1 MTERYLGN
9 IKGDPGDKGDPGVKG
24 DKGDPGVKG
33 DKGDPGV
40 KGDKGDPGINGKDG
54 VKGEKGDKGNP
65 GIKGDKGDPGDNKI
79 RIGTPI
85 EVGERTGNPDF
96 NVRFR
101 IGNFLSGEKLPAN
114 FLRERGNIVETIIE
128 LNVLSNPNNS
138 TATLE
143 IRDVDSN
150 VLITRFETPTAIGK
164 VKFVGVNRIL
174 SNSTDWLEYNTY
186 RNNGVSRASARLT
199 RSELP
204 ELQLSLWMT
213 SSDPDL
219 LIDINYMQMIL
230 YSKNGIF

>member
-1 MTERYLGN
+1 MVKEYFLGN
-9 IKGDPGDKGDPGVKG
+9 IKGDPGDKGDKGDKGDPGIKG

-33 DKGDPGV
+33 DKGDPGE
-40 KGDKGDPGINGKDG
+40 
-54 VKGEKGDKGNP
+54 KGE
-65 GIKGDKGDPGDNKI
+65 KGDPGDNKI

-85 EVGERTGNPDF
+85 EIGERTGNPDF

-114 FLRERGNIVETIIE
+114 FLSERGNIVETIME

-164 VKFVGVNRIL
+164 VKFVGVNRTL

-186 RNNGVSRASARLT
+186 RPNAVSRSSAILT

-204 ELQLSLWMT
+204 ELQLSLWLT

-219 LIDINYMQMIL
+219 LINIYYMQMIL